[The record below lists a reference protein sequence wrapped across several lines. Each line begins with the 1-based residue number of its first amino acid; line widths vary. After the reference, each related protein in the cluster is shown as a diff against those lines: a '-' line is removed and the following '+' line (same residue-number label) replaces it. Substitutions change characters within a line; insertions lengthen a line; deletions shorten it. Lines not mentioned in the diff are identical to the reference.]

1 VWVGKIALFDK
12 TLALLIFA
20 LLGIVKQAC
29 LCTRLPQKLV
39 LALACGACQC
49 AKCALGVSS
58 CCFVSNQ
65 GKSVNRSGFVTLLQV
80 VGSCLRWGVNR
91 QQRHRMLNFY

>member
-1 VWVGKIALFDK
+1 LHSITAKIGFSVG
-12 TLALLIFA
+12 
-20 LLGIVKQAC
+20 
-29 LCTRLPQKLV
+29 
-39 LALACGACQC
+39 CGACQC

-58 CCFVSNQ
+58 CYFVSNQ

-91 QQRHRMLNFY
+91 QRRHPTLNFY